1 MSISDLRDAFN
12 AAAGP
17 KFTCRQAF
25 MDIVRDAGEWQVL
38 TFFGTGEDGATFEV
52 KSDKLPPNT
61 DLSKEAQGVAKK
73 LIEGV

>member
-1 MSISDLRDAFN
+1 
-12 AAAGP
+12 
-17 KFTCRQAF
+17 